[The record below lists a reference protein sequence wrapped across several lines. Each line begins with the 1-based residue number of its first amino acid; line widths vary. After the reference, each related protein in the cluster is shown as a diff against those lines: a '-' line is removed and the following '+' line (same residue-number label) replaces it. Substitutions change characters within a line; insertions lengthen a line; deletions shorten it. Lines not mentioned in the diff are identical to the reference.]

1 MMLQLRLTVLF
12 SLLGFFT
19 LQHASFIGDQ
29 DILTASDRQFKAGLL
44 DSAYSGYSRLLASGY
59 KNPHIFNMLA
69 AISLKQQ
76 NKPMAVK
83 WMYDGLLLY
92 PDSKV
97 LESNLKY
104 IELSEELP
112 SGPRPFLPWGVHLF
126 STNTWARIFLVSIVF
141 ILVGLIIGTWF
152 NSPALRRWMSALVLV
167 SIGLGLG
174 SIFAAQWR
182 YNLSKKQYGIVKINQ
197 CPVLVKPQPD
207 AEVLMYLVPAQAME
221 IIEWQDGW
229 ARVKNPDDVE
239 GFVNQDQLIRSEAL
253 GF

>member
-1 MMLQLRLTVLF
+1 
-12 SLLGFFT
+12 
-19 LQHASFIGDQ
+19 
-29 DILTASDRQFKAGLL
+29 
-44 DSAYSGYSRLLASGY
+44 
-59 KNPHIFNMLA
+59 
-69 AISLKQQ
+69 
-76 NKPMAVK
+76 
-83 WMYDGLLLY
+83 
-92 PDSKV
+92 
-97 LESNLKY
+97 
-104 IELSEELP
+104 
-112 SGPRPFLPWGVHLF
+112 
-126 STNTWARIFLVSIVF
+126 
-141 ILVGLIIGTWF
+141 
-152 NSPALRRWMSALVLV
+152 LV

-182 YNLSKKQYGIVKINQ
+182 YNLSKKKYGIVKINQ